1 MARTRSSDYD
11 AIQRSILDRT
21 ADVFATRGYA
31 ASSIGDIAKACG
43 CSKSRLY
50 HYFDSKERI
59 LSTMLIEHVDQLLE
73 GGNAVLQQPIEP
85 IEKFR
90 ALLRFFLEIYA
101 VSRSK
106 HIAML
111 TCIDFLPDELRREVT
126 EKQRGLITFVR
137 DILCEL
143 RPEAAENRMQLH
155 MDTMLFF
162 GMINWTYT
170 WYSAKGVISPDE
182 LADRSVSLFLSGFL
196 NTETALPHIPSSRHH
211 ARVEPLRG

>member
-11 AIQRSILDRT
+11 AIQQSILDRT

-31 ASSIGDIAKACG
+31 ANSIGDIAKACG

-73 GGNAVLQQPIEP
+73 GGHAVLQQPIKP

-90 ALLRFFLEIYA
+90 ALLHFFLEIYA

-106 HIAML
+106 HIVML
-111 TCIDFLPDELRREVT
+111 TCIDFLPDELRSEVVG
-126 EKQRGLITFVR
+126 KQRELISFVR

-143 RPEAAENRMQLH
+143 RPEAATNRMQLH

-170 WYSAKGVISPDE
+170 WYSAKGVISPQE
-182 LADRSVSLFLSGFL
+182 LADRCLSLFLSGFL
-196 NTETALPHIPSSRHH
+196 NTENLLPHPPSDQQSPRI
-211 ARVEPLRG
+211 ESISG

>member
-106 HIAML
+106 HIVML
-111 TCIDFLPDELRREVT
+111 TCIDFLPSALRSEVV
-126 EKQRGLITFVR
+126 EKQRDLISFVR

-143 RPEAAENRMQLH
+143 RPEAAANRIQLH

-170 WYSAKGVISPDE
+170 WYSAKGVISPHE
-182 LADRSVSLFLSGFL
+182 LADRSLNLFLSGFL
-196 NTETALPHIPSSRHH
+196 NTENIPPHSPSDQQRPRIESIT
-211 ARVEPLRG
+211 G

>member
-11 AIQRSILDRT
+11 AIQQSILDRT

-73 GGNAVLQQPIEP
+73 GGHAVLQRQIKP

-90 ALLRFFLEIYA
+90 ALLHFFLEIYA

-106 HIAML
+106 HIVML
-111 TCIDFLPDELRREVT
+111 TCIDFLPDELRSEVV
-126 EKQRGLITFVR
+126 EKQRELISFVR

-143 RPEAAENRMQLH
+143 QPEAAANRMQLH

-170 WYSAKGVISPDE
+170 WYSAKGVISPQQ
-182 LADRSVSLFLSGFL
+182 LADRCLNLFLSGFL
-196 NTETALPHIPSSRHH
+196 SRENLLPHPPSDQQRPRIESI
-211 ARVEPLRG
+211 AG